1 MSRFLV
7 TTQKQIKEKDT
18 EEDFLY
24 KIVANIQYINQ
35 VVEFKNDNPTWKECN
50 DLIEEYGIIIMM
62 QRLEDE
68 E

>member
-7 TTQKQIKEKDT
+7 TTQKQIKEKDSK
-18 EEDFLY
+18 EDLY
-24 KIVANIQYINQ
+24 KIGTHVRLTSQ
-35 VVEFKNDNPTWKECN
+35 VVEFENDNPTWEECN
-50 DLIEEYGIIIMM
+50 DLMEEYGIIIMM